1 MADKLRNNMD
11 AAEYKHVVLGLIFL
25 KYISDSFEEHRA
37 KLLSGSGDYA
47 GANPEDADEYR
58 AENVFWV
65 PAEARWSHLQASA
78 KQPTIGKLVD
88 DAMVAIERDNPRL
101 KGVLPKDYA
110 RSALDK
116 QRLGE
121 LIDLIATINLIAS
134 PELSPNP
141 SPSGKG
147 SSEAEGEAAQPTHR
161 SVDLLGRVYEYFLTR
176 FASAEGK
183 NGGQF
188 YTPSCVVRCL
198 VEMLAPYKGRIYDPA
213 CGSGGMFVQSEKFV
227 ESHGGKIGD
236 ISIYGQ
242 ESNPTTRRLAV
253 MNLAIRGIEADFG
266 PEHADTFRRDLH
278 PDLRADYVLANPP
291 FNDSDWFRKDD
302 DVRWQFGVPPKGNA
316 NFAWVQHFIHHL
328 APSGYAGFVL
338 ANGSMSSNQSGEG
351 EIRRALIEADL
362 VDCMVA
368 MPGQLF
374 YSTQIPVCLW
384 FLARDKSRGQPSPRP
399 SPRGRGRG
407 AEEVGAGDGRG
418 RGVEKVGAGIGV
430 GAGGGFRD
438 RRGQTLFID
447 ARKMGT
453 LVDRVHRDLTDA
465 DLDRITSAYHAW
477 REAKPATPYADV
489 PGFCKSATTAE
500 ITGHGFV
507 LTPGRY
513 VGAEEVEED
522 GEPFDAK
529 MKRLVAE
536 LESQFAQSARLEEA
550 IRTNLRG
557 MGYGE

>member
-1 MADKLRNNMD
+1 M
-11 AAEYKHVVLGLIFL
+11 
-25 KYISDSFEEHRA
+25 
-37 KLLSGSGDYA
+37 
-47 GANPEDADEYR
+47 
-58 AENVFWV
+58 
-65 PAEARWSHLQASA
+65 
-78 KQPTIGKLVD
+78 
-88 DAMVAIERDNPRL
+88 
-101 KGVLPKDYA
+101 
-110 RSALDK
+110 
-116 QRLGE
+116 
-121 LIDLIATINLIAS
+121 
-134 PELSPNP
+134 
-141 SPSGKG
+141 
-147 SSEAEGEAAQPTHR
+147 
-161 SVDLLGRVYEYFLTR
+161 
-176 FASAEGK
+176 
-183 NGGQF
+183 
-188 YTPSCVVRCL
+188 
-198 VEMLAPYKGRIYDPA
+198 
-213 CGSGGMFVQSEKFV
+213 QSEKFV

-351 EIRRALIEADL
+351 EIRRAMIEADL

-384 FLARDKSRGQPSPRP
+384 FIARDKSRRQPSPRP

-407 AEEVGAGDGRG
+407 AEGVGAGDGRG
-418 RGVEKVGAGIGV
+418 RGAEGVGSGDGRGRGVEGGGAGIGV

-453 LVDRVHRDLTDA
+453 LVDRVHRELTDA
-465 DLDRITSAYHAW
+465 DLDRITSTYHAW

-489 PGFCKSATTAE
+489 AG
-500 ITGHGFV
+500 V
-507 LTPGRY
+507 LQVGNDRRDRRPWLRAFARPLCRGRGGRGRWRAVRREDETPRG
-513 VGAEEVEED
+513 GT
-522 GEPFDAK
+522 GEPVRRVGPVGGRDSG
-529 MKRLVAE
+529 E
-536 LESQFAQSARLEEA
+536 LEGDGIWGVSGSTPPSESA
-550 IRTNLRG
+550 
-557 MGYGE
+557 